1 MANVIKGALVEY
13 GLSLPPLALIFQF
26 NPETISRSRT
36 ITVTTGNAP
45 GTRGGYDFVSPL
57 ETPRVAQGVEL
68 QRESFT
74 IDVLFDATDALEQ
87 GDAIAQAFGIQPQI
101 DTLKTMVE
109 PKTQGPAGLQMLSS
123 LGLGGA
129 RAFQRQEH
137 ASVLI
142 FVWGIQILP
151 VFLTSVTFNEV
162 AHLSSLLPYRAN
174 VQLTMEVI
182 EGSNPFYQIDKLR
195 QLAGATLNLGQTV
208 GSVLGG
214 LL

>member
-1 MANVIKGALVEY
+1 MTNFIKGALVEY

-26 NPETISRSRT
+26 NPETITRSRS

-68 QRESFT
+68 EKESFS
-74 IDVLFDATDALEQ
+74 IDVLFDATDALEK
-87 GDAIAQAFGIQPQI
+87 GDPIVRIFGIQPQI

-123 LGLGGA
+123 LGLGGS

-142 FVWGIQILP
+142 FIWGIQILP
-151 VFLTSVTFNEV
+151 VFLTGVTVNEV
-162 AHLSSLLPYRAN
+162 AHLSTLLPYRAR
-174 VQLTMEVI
+174 VQLSMEVI
-182 EGSNPFYQIDKLR
+182 EGNNPFYQVDKLR
-195 QLAGATLNLGQTV
+195 QLAGATINLGQTA

-214 LL
+214 L

>member
-1 MANVIKGALVEY
+1 MTNFIKGALVEY

-26 NPETISRSRT
+26 NPETITRSRS

-68 QRESFT
+68 EKESFS
-74 IDVLFDATDALEQ
+74 IDVLFDATDALEK
-87 GDAIAQAFGIQPQI
+87 GDPIVRVFGIQPQI

-123 LGLGGA
+123 LGLGGS

-142 FVWGIQILP
+142 FIWGIQILP
-151 VFLTSVTFNEV
+151 VFLTGVTVNEV
-162 AHLSSLLPYRAN
+162 AHLSTLLPYRAR
-174 VQLTMEVI
+174 VQLSMEVI
-182 EGSNPFYQIDKLR
+182 EGNNPFYQVDKLR
-195 QLAGATLNLGQTV
+195 QLAGATINLGQTA

-214 LL
+214 L

>member
-1 MANVIKGALVEY
+1 MTNFIKGALVEY

-26 NPETISRSRT
+26 NPETITRSRS

-68 QRESFT
+68 EKESFS
-74 IDVLFDATDALEQ
+74 IDVLFDATDALEK
-87 GDAIAQAFGIQPQI
+87 GDPIVRIFGIQPQI

-123 LGLGGA
+123 LGLGGS

-142 FVWGIQILP
+142 FIWGIQILP
-151 VFLTSVTFNEV
+151 VFLTGVTVNEV
-162 AHLSSLLPYRAN
+162 AHLSTLLPYRAR
-174 VQLTMEVI
+174 VQLSMEVI
-182 EGSNPFYQIDKLR
+182 EGNNPFYQVDKLR
-195 QLAGATLNLGQTV
+195 QLAGATINLGQTV
-208 GSVLGG
+208 GSLLGG
-214 LL
+214 L

>member
-1 MANVIKGALVEY
+1 MANFIKGALVEY

-45 GTRGGYDFVSPL
+45 GTRGGYDFTTPM
-57 ETPRVAQGVEL
+57 ETPRVAQGVEP
-68 QRESFT
+68 QKQSFG
-74 IDVLFDATDALEQ
+74 IDVLFDATEALDE

-101 DTLKTMVE
+101 DTLKSMVE
-109 PKTQGPAGLQMLSS
+109 PKTQGPAGLQVLSS
-123 LGLGGA
+123 LGLGGS

-137 ASVLI
+137 ASVLLFI
-142 FVWGIQILP
+142 WGIQVLP
-151 VFLTSVTFNEV
+151 VFLTGVTINEV

-182 EGSNPFYQIDKLR
+182 EGNNPFYTVDKLR
-195 QLAGATLNLGQTV
+195 QTAGAALNLGQTV

>member
-1 MANVIKGALVEY
+1 MANFIKGALVEY
-13 GLSLPPLALIFQF
+13 GLSLPPLALIFEF
-26 NPETISRSRT
+26 NPETISRSRS

-68 QRESFT
+68 QKETFS
-74 IDVLFDATDALEQ
+74 IDVLFDATDKLND
-87 GDAIAQAFGIQPQI
+87 GDPIVRAFGIQPQV
-101 DTLKTMVE
+101 DTLKSMVE
-109 PKTQGPAGLQMLSS
+109 PKTQGPAGLQTLSS
-123 LGLGGA
+123 LGLGGS

-137 ASVLI
+137 ASVLL
-142 FVWGIQILP
+142 FVWGVQILP
-151 VFLTSVTFNEV
+151 VFLTGVTINEV

-174 VQLTMEVI
+174 VQLSMEVI
-182 EGSNPFYQIDKLR
+182 EGNNPFYQVDKLR
-195 QLAGATLNLGQTV
+195 QTAGAAINLGQTV